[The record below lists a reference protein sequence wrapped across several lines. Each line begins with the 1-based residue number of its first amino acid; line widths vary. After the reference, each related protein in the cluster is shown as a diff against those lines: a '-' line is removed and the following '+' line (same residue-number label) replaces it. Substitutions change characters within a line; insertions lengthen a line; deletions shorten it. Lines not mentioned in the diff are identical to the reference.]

1 MKSIPIWMDH
11 WYRSSLDQIK
21 YVDDSEKI
29 TFSSINNELIY
40 YDDLKLSRDI
50 PKVALLK
57 LNGGLGTSMG
67 CNGPKSLIK
76 FNDSNSFLDLIV
88 HQYQHCN
95 VSTRLLLLN
104 SFNTSLDTKSFLSS
118 NYPTLKWQE
127 VLQYPFKK
135 INQNTMR
142 PYDADDSFF

>member
-40 YDDLKLSRDI
+40 YDDLKLSSDI

-67 CNGPKSLIK
+67 
-76 FNDSNSFLDLIV
+76 V
-88 HQYQHCN
+88 
-95 VSTRLLLLN
+95 
-104 SFNTSLDTKSFLSS
+104 
-118 NYPTLKWQE
+118 
-127 VLQYPFKK
+127 
-135 INQNTMR
+135 
-142 PYDADDSFF
+142 